1 VARKKCN
8 NRSGKPYI
16 KMKERY
22 QAARKK
28 CNNPF
33 QKAVHK
39 MEERYQSTRK
49 ENAMTILESR
59 KEI

>member
-1 VARKKCN
+1 MIKKDN
-8 NRSGKPYI
+8 AIIHSGKPYI

-22 QAARKK
+22 QAAGKK

-39 MEERYQSTRK
+39 MEERYQAARK
-49 ENAMTILESR
+49 ENAITILESR
-59 KEI
+59 K